1 MLTWTILEVVVQC
14 QARIIQYRAITNAY
28 YVARLDNSPVFLQ
41 TEMLGIQVQPCQGT
55 VIQAAF
61 YKNLAKISLE

>member
-14 QARIIQYRAITNAY
+14 QARIIQYRAIPNTY
-28 YVARLDNSPVFLQ
+28 YIARLDNSPVFLQ
-41 TEMLGIQVQPCQGT
+41 TQMLGIQVQPCQGT